1 MVRLIITRYV
11 YVYSVYTA
19 SASQKLRHLPTVCT
33 ADMLVAEKGN
43 KKPTGESKVIN
54 VLQSDK
60 WQAETCI
67 RHTLTATLTH
77 RIPTQLNQEQ
87 SSTYLSQHSD
97 ITNLPQS
104 RLTHHQHD
112 WPKNN
117 HQPTSVETD
126 VNFRI
131 FYVNCCGRWWGGTYL
146 VAVLRHTWRNL
157 AFNKYGCVGH
167 TTIYWMPSFFQLH

>member
-60 WQAETCI
+60 
-67 RHTLTATLTH
+67 
-77 RIPTQLNQEQ
+77 
-87 SSTYLSQHSD
+87 
-97 ITNLPQS
+97 
-104 RLTHHQHD
+104 
-112 WPKNN
+112 
-117 HQPTSVETD
+117 
-126 VNFRI
+126 
-131 FYVNCCGRWWGGTYL
+131 
-146 VAVLRHTWRNL
+146 
-157 AFNKYGCVGH
+157 
-167 TTIYWMPSFFQLH
+167 

>member
-1 MVRLIITRYV
+1 MSI
-11 YVYSVYTA
+11 VYSVYTA

-97 ITNLPQS
+97 ITNTIDPRTIINLPQS

-112 WPKNN
+112 WPNNN
-117 HQPTSVETD
+117 HQS
-126 VNFRI
+126 
-131 FYVNCCGRWWGGTYL
+131 TYL
-146 VAVLRHTWRNL
+146 SQDSHVTNTIDPRTIINLPQSRLMLIFVSFMLIVVAGDGAAH
-157 AFNKYGCVGH
+157 
-167 TTIYWMPSFFQLH
+167 I